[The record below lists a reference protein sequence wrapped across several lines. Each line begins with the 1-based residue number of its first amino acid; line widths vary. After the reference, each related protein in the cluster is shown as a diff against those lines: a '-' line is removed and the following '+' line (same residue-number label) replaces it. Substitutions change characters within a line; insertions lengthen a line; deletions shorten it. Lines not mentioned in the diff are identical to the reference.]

1 MKQNLF
7 ELLTKANGLLSEAKA
22 EQFKQPPYVA
32 STPVGGAKNNVS
44 DTTSQV
50 ALDPKRLRLR
60 AAVLAAERVINEVTE
75 EIKKTNENLIKAIDS
90 FESTH

>member
-22 EQFKQPPYVA
+22 EQFNQPPYVA
-32 STPVGGAKNNVS
+32 STPVGGSKGGVS

-60 AAVLAAERVINEVTE
+60 AAVLAAERVLKEVTE
-75 EIKKTNENLIKAIDS
+75 EVSKTNDNLIKAIEA
-90 FESTH
+90 FESVK